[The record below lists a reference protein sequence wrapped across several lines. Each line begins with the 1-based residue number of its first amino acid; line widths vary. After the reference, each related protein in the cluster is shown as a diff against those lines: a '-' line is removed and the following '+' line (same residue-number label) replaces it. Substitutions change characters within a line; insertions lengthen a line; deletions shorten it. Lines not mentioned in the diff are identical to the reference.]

1 MNIQE
6 IMDAELVTVDP
17 ETPVVEAAKRMRD
30 YSLGLL
36 PVIEDERLIGVIT
49 DRDLTVRVLAEG
61 LDAGRTLVRD
71 IMSIEI
77 ICGFPEEP
85 VESAEARM
93 MEEGVHRLP
102 VIDHDHHLLGVVRAT
117 RFKGGAS
124 TKTATRV
131 TFVRA
136 KTDSYGRPHD
146 VPVKTAYVTG
156 AGSKEQAAEKAI
168 EMFQKELGPAPWSD
182 VATGVQMDEAPEGKC
197 P

>member
-6 IMDAELVTVDP
+6 IMDTELVTVDP
-17 ETPVVEAAKRMRD
+17 AMPVVEAAKRMRD
-30 YSLGLL
+30 HSLGLL

-61 LDAGRTLVRD
+61 LDASCSPVRD

-85 VESAEARM
+85 AESAEARM
-93 MEEGVHRLP
+93 MEEGVRRLP

-117 RFKGGAS
+117 EFKGGAS
-124 TKTATRV
+124 TKTAKRV

-146 VPVKTAYVTG
+146 VPLKTVYVTG
-156 AGSKEQAAEKAI
+156 ARSKEQATEKAV
-168 EMFQKELGPAPWSD
+168 ETFQKELGPTSWSD
-182 VATGVQMDEAPEGKC
+182 VQVDEAPEGKR